1 MDADVYPD
9 RADLSAARCATCGAS
24 LGRGDALCGSCGMPA
39 PPRAEPLPPPPIYS
53 VLVAA
58 PAPTDGEMDQAL
70 DTARDAP
77 EAGQAS
83 ANPAEPRPDFVPD
96 TMQRCAWCGAINSI
110 DAERCV
116 SCNAAFPKPEQD
128 NLLLRA
134 SHERVRLALQDFE
147 EIDRKRARSL
157 FGRFF
162 R

>member
-1 MDADVYPD
+1 
-9 RADLSAARCATCGAS
+9 
-24 LGRGDALCGSCGMPA
+24 
-39 PPRAEPLPPPPIYS
+39 
-53 VLVAA
+53 
-58 PAPTDGEMDQAL
+58 
-70 DTARDAP
+70 
-77 EAGQAS
+77 
-83 ANPAEPRPDFVPD
+83 
-96 TMQRCAWCGAINSI
+96 MQRCAWCGAINSI

-147 EIDRKRARSL
+147 EIDRKRARSF